1 MHEGATGKN
10 RVPGR
15 AATTE
20 QSCKAGDSPQRLLYF
35 DAFNGVSGDMVLGA
49 LVDLGLPVRH
59 LKQEL
64 AGLALEGY
72 RLVTNE
78 IERQGIR
85 GINFQVQTA
94 ESSTHHSHRGFSTIQ
109 SLIQKSRMDLWVK
122 ERAIAIFRRLGEA
135 EAKVHGLSLEEVH
148 FHEVG
153 AVDSIVDIVGACIGF
168 KYLGVER
175 FYSSPLTLGG
185 GTVTFSHGTWP
196 VPTPAT
202 AELVAQFPVLLGT
215 VQGELTT
222 PTGAAI
228 VTTLVEQSV
237 MAPCVFERSGF
248 GAGDSEFEDIPNML
262 RLLLARSLETDDL
275 GAAES
280 MEELGWEEEEVC
292 VLEANIDDM
301 DAQMFGHFMD
311 VAINEGALDVYYVPL
326 HMKKNRPGLMLSVL
340 CRSSDRKRLA
350 ELVFRE
356 TTTLGVRW
364 SPWKRWILDREI
376 RHVETEYG
384 PVGVKIG
391 RLSGKTVSIAPEYE
405 DLRRIAKTHKIP
417 FKELRLEVLK
427 KISSGGHE

>member
-1 MHEGATGKN
+1 
-10 RVPGR
+10 
-15 AATTE
+15 
-20 QSCKAGDSPQRLLYF
+20 
-35 DAFNGVSGDMVLGA
+35 
-49 LVDLGLPVRH
+49 
-59 LKQEL
+59 
-64 AGLALEGY
+64 
-72 RLVTNE
+72 
-78 IERQGIR
+78 
-85 GINFQVQTA
+85 
-94 ESSTHHSHRGFSTIQ
+94 
-109 SLIQKSRMDLWVK
+109 
-122 ERAIAIFRRLGEA
+122 
-135 EAKVHGLSLEEVH
+135 
-148 FHEVG
+148 
-153 AVDSIVDIVGACIGF
+153 
-168 KYLGVER
+168 
-175 FYSSPLTLGG
+175 
-185 GTVTFSHGTWP
+185 
-196 VPTPAT
+196 
-202 AELVAQFPVLLGT
+202 
-215 VQGELTT
+215 
-222 PTGAAI
+222 
-228 VTTLVEQSV
+228 
-237 MAPCVFERSGF
+237 
-248 GAGDSEFEDIPNML
+248 ML

-376 RHVETEYG
+376 RQVQTEYG